1 PQVASTW
8 DGRPRPEDARPPE
21 RRTYGALA
29 ALADHRGGGR
39 RPHRR
44 RAQRRRLAGGACPAR
59 RRQHG
64 PGTRGCVR
72 RDRWTRRPLPRAAE
86 GRPVSGGGEASARML
101 ARIRALLAKAEDPA
115 ATRAEAEA
123 LFAKAAD
130 LMAKY
135 GIDRAML
142 AASDPSTDRVGD
154 RVFTPEAPYAYDKVL
169 LLNTIAQALGAQAMY
184 KRGPRGEYQ
193 LHVFA
198 MGADLERIDLLF
210 TSLLVQATRFMTAD
224 LASAV
229 GYRDVKVWKR
239 DWLRGFTAE
248 VWRRLR
254 DAEERARRQAEQE

>member
-1 PQVASTW
+1 M
-8 DGRPRPEDARPPE
+8 
-21 RRTYGALA
+21 
-29 ALADHRGGGR
+29 
-39 RPHRR
+39 
-44 RAQRRRLAGGACPAR
+44 
-59 RRQHG
+59 
-64 PGTRGCVR
+64 
-72 RDRWTRRPLPRAAE
+72 
-86 GRPVSGGGEASARML
+86 SGGGEASARML

-239 DWLRGFTAE
+239 DWLRGFAAE

-254 DAEERARRQAEQE
+254 DAEERARRQAEQERRPGGASVELVLLDRRVLVERRFREAYPRVRWRVSRRQIGYGYAQGQAAGRRADLGGTRLGSRARAALPR